1 MKRLVPLL
9 ILGVVAGLATAAF
22 VRLGCCDAGLAH
34 SAGCGDTRCW
44 FRVEFGLDAK
54 TIDAIEASQK
64 RFAVE
69 CAGHC
74 RVVAEAEAALK
85 KLPSDA
91 SDAERAAAREAV
103 AAADRACRTAREEH
117 VRRIAALMPAAE
129 GKRYLDIV
137 SPRLAKHGH
146 SSIPDASG
154 R

>member
-9 ILGVVAGLATAAF
+9 VLGAVVALATAVF
-22 VRLGCCDAGLAH
+22 VRRGCCDAGLAH

-54 TIDAIEASQK
+54 TLDAIEASQK

-74 RVVAEAEAALK
+74 RAVVAAEAALK
-85 KLPSDA
+85 KLSSDA
-91 SDAERAAAREAV
+91 PVADLAAAREAV
-103 AAADRACRTAREEH
+103 AAAEKICRDARDEQ

-137 SPRLAKHGH
+137 LPRLAKHGH